1 MLQFIEAC
9 VIESGISLGLED
21 FRVVLMYLGKLVSF
35 FVFFVELVNYSIMLG
50 ADSLIE
56 GDCLRVVKGYLDA

>member
-21 FRVVLMYLGKLVSF
+21 FGVVLMYPGKLVSF
-35 FVFFVELVNYSIMLG
+35 FVFFVELVDYSIMFG
-50 ADSLIE
+50 AYCLIE
-56 GDCLRVVKGYLDA
+56 GDFL